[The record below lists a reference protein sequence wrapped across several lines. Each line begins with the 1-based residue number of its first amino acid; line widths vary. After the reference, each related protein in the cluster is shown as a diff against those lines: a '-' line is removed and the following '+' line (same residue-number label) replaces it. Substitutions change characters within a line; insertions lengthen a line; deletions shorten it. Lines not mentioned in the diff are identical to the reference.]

1 MKKHYAHAVENLIED
16 AQALLAATAHV
27 AEDKVLEAR
36 KRLNNAIVAGK
47 DTWRN
52 VQKRALAGVKA
63 TDEVIRD
70 HPYQSLGVAFGL
82 GALLCLLL
90 RRRN

>member
-1 MKKHYAHAVENLIED
+1 MKKHYAQAVENLVED
-16 AQALLAATAHV
+16 AQVLLAATAQV
-27 AEDKVLEAR
+27 ADDKVVEAR
-36 KRLNNAIVAGK
+36 KQLNNAIVAGK
-47 DTWRN
+47 DAWRN
-52 VQKRALAGVKA
+52 VQKRARAGVKA

-82 GALLCLLL
+82 GALLCFLL